1 MKLNLRKVMALGVA
15 ALIGLGASAQ
25 TLTQEWAHTTG
36 IPSTGNARFCTGL
49 DGKVIVPD
57 MSTRSIVAYDADG
70 VKTIKELASF
80 FESTEGLYSM
90 STVIEKVDTIA
101 AEGQDTIFDTTWTE
115 VKNVLNLTSAITKDD
130 AGNIL
135 INAGAMGSASTA
147 TNWIIVPAD
156 GSDPVYVPVTL
167 PDGVAAGR
175 VDQVGRV
182 VGDVLSETGGYLY
195 MIPAGAT
202 AVAVIK
208 IVNGEQDMDYSLAS
222 PTTTLAGSS
231 STVAVP
237 ALNSVDEIEAAS
249 DPSATFYLRA
259 RGTTTIYGWNE
270 DGTEEVAL
278 AVTNASGGAESF
290 DVFTL
295 GDTQYLVQSCKSEVI
310 TNADGTSTGGVRSL
324 SLAVYNVATGEVV
337 ASFDNQTAQGQ
348 WSSFTAEVID
358 DENVAIYQYC
368 VSNQAALYT
377 FTVAA
382 EEPVAPLYMVGHNN
396 VWDPANPTEI
406 PATETAGVYSLSGV
420 EFTNPE
426 KAFKISE
433 NKGTWDE
440 FNAKAMCADDDAV
453 VQINTPTKLWLY
465 AETNI
470 TYAENGTYDVTVDL
484 SGEVKTITLQKS
496 SGVEDIEAVETV
508 APVYYNLQGV
518 EVANPA
524 NGLYI
529 VKRGNKVAKEVVVK

>member
-36 IPSTGNARFCTGL
+36 VQADASTRFCTGWEESVIIPDKSGHSL
-49 DGKVIVPD
+49 IKWTKDGQSVLKDLTEIFEN
-57 MSTRSIVAYDADG
+57 TE
-70 VKTIKELASF
+70 ELY
-80 FESTEGLYSM
+80 TM

-115 VKNVLNLTSAITKDD
+115 VKKLDGLGTAITTDD
-130 AGNIL
+130 AGNI
-135 INAGAMGSASTA
+135 IVN
-147 TNWIIVPAD
+147 TNFPNTPSSVEWIIVPAD
-156 GSDPVYVPVTL
+156 GSDPVFLPITL
-167 PDGVAAGR
+167 PDDIAAGR
-175 VDQVGRV
+175 LDQIGRTVGNV
-182 VGDVLSETGGYLY
+182 MSEEGGYMYLP
-195 MIPAGAT
+195 INGASAI
-202 AVAVIK
+202 AVVKVVSGA
-208 IVNGEQDMDYSLAS
+208 QDDAIAS
-222 PTTTLAGSS
+222 PALSVVTMNTSVLVQPTCA
-231 STVAVP
+231 TVEDV
-237 ALNSVDEIEAAS
+237 EAAV
-249 DPSATFYLRA
+249 DPSTTFLLRK
-259 RGTTTIYGWNE
+259 RSDGFYSWNE
-270 DGTEEVAL
+270 DGTEL
-278 AVTNASGGAESF
+278 AKMTTITENSGGEEGF
-290 DVFTL
+290 DIFTL
-295 GDTQYLVQSCKSEVI
+295 GDTQYMVQAAKSSL
-310 TNADGTSTGGVRSL
+310 AKRSL

-337 ASFDNQTAQGQ
+337 ASFNNDTEQNQWG
-348 WSSFTAEVID
+348 SFCARPID
-358 DENVAIYQYC
+358 DENVAIYQFC
-368 VSNQAALYT
+368 AGKQVALYT
-377 FTVAA
+377 FTVAT

-440 FNAKAMCADDDAV
+440 FDAKAMCADGDAV

-465 AETNI
+465 AGTNI

-484 SGEVKTITLQKS
+484 SGEVKTITLKKS

>member
-36 IPSTGNARFCTGL
+36 VHANGSARSCTGWDESVIIPDKTGHSL
-49 DGKVIVPD
+49 IKWTKDGQSVLKDLTEIFE
-57 MSTRSIVAYDADG
+57 
-70 VKTIKELASF
+70 KTEELY
-80 FESTEGLYSM
+80 TL

-115 VKNVLNLTSAITKDD
+115 VKKLDGLGIGITTDD
-130 AGNIL
+130 AGNI
-135 INAGAMGSASTA
+135 IVN
-147 TNWIIVPAD
+147 TNFPNTPSSVEWIIVPAD
-156 GSDPVYVPVTL
+156 GSDPVFLPITL
-167 PDGVAAGR
+167 PDDIAAGR
-175 VDQVGRV
+175 LDQIGRTVGNV
-182 VGDVLSETGGYLY
+182 MSDEGGYMYL
-195 MIPAGAT
+195 P
-202 AVAVIK
+202 
-208 IVNGEQDMDYSLAS
+208 VNGANAIAVVKVVNGAQEDALAS
-222 PTTTLAGSS
+222 PVLNGALGTSHLAQ
-231 STVAVP
+231 STCATVE
-237 ALNSVDEIEAAS
+237 DIEAAV
-249 DPSATFYLRA
+249 DPSTTFYQRQRSA
-259 RGTTTIYGWNE
+259 GTIYGWNE
-270 DGTEEVAL
+270 DGTEQVAL
-278 AVTNASGGAESF
+278 AVTNGSGGAEGF
-290 DVFTL
+290 DIFTL
-295 GDTQYLVQSCKSEVI
+295 GGTQYLVQTCKSEVGKI
-310 TNADGTSTGGVRSL
+310 RSL
-324 SLAVYNVATGEVV
+324 SLSVSNVATGEIVATFNNENATDTQW
-337 ASFDNQTAQGQ
+337 ASFCARP
-348 WSSFTAEVID
+348 ID
-358 DENVAIYQYC
+358 DENVAIYQFC
-368 VSNQAALYT
+368 AGKQVALYT
-377 FTVAA
+377 FTVVA

-406 PATETAGVYSLSGV
+406 PATETAGVYSLSNV

-440 FNAKAMCADDDAV
+440 FNAKAMCADGDAV

-465 AETNI
+465 AGTNI